1 MRLSRDARNYLL
13 FGTML
18 FVVLEAL
25 LAVAII
31 WWPSFSENTGALK
44 RLAAPLPMLADQ
56 LNLIDMIGVP
66 AYVVAQHFFK
76 GCNTLGIAAAVLFA
90 MGAVAGEY
98 QRGTFEVWLARPVS
112 RRRLLGERYATGALA
127 LTLPIFATSATIP
140 WLLAR
145 VDETMDLSELMLCS
159 VHESIFLLA
168 IYSATFL
175 LSSVSRRPMWIAM
188 AMLSFTT
195 LEFSLYL
202 VKTVTHYSLFRLT
215 DIDDFMG
222 ITTGEGL
229 DWAVCGPLLA
239 FSAAA
244 LTASQIAFARRVP

>member
-1 MRLSRDARNYLL
+1 MERTQRSTIWQTLG
-13 FGTML
+13 F
-18 FVVLEAL
+18 FVVLESM
-25 LAVAII
+25 LAAACLF
-31 WWPSFSENTGALK
+31 WPSFRDNVDSLRAM
-44 RLAAPLPMLADQ
+44 APLASLRELVDELAQ
-56 LNLIDMIGVP
+56 GGVD
-66 AYVVAQHFFK
+66 AYVCGQHFFK